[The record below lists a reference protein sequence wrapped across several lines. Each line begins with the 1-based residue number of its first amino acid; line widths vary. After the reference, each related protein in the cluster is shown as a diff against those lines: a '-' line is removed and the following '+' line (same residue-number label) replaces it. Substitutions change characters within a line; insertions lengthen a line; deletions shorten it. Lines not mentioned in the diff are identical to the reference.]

1 MEETKEQQ
9 NLHSF
14 LRAFIYFMIIVE
26 ASLFIYFNAPFWG
39 RFKLILIKVHNIP
52 IYHNILNSKLSTL
65 IAICLVSIGTVARKD
80 LNFNPKRQIFYP
92 LIAGLL
98 LFFGSVYFLNEPSGF
113 LFKYTTVNNSIY
125 MAMSLIGAV
134 LMGTSLDN
142 ISKLI
147 KSGLGKDKWNVEGES
162 FMQQTKAE
170 ITPYSVNIPTQFYFG
185 KKVNNGYI
193 NIVNPF
199 RGTMV
204 LGTPGSGKTF
214 SIINPFIRQLI
225 AKSFTMCLYDF
236 KFPDLGQ
243 IAYYHYL
250 LAKQNGKMEGFAFH
264 VVNLNQVEKSRR
276 INPLKAEYLNSLAD
290 ASESAE
296 ALVEALK
303 KSDKSGGADQFFTQ
317 SAVNF
322 LASCIYFLS
331 KHKGGKLSSL
341 PHILALLNR
350 TYEEIFTTLYSEP
363 ELISLLS
370 PFFSAFKAKAFDQL
384 EGQVGTLRIFISRLA
399 TKETFWVFSGDD
411 VNLKISDSKT
421 PSILVL
427 ANDPATQNINAACYS
442 VVLNRLTRLINSKN
456 NLPTSIIVD
465 ELPTLYVHKVENL
478 IATARSNKVAVLLG
492 LQELTQFQ
500 QQYGKDTAATIT
512 SVIGNVVSGSVRNK
526 ETLNWLEVLFGKS
539 RQLSESLT
547 IDRSKTSTSL
557 SEKLDALIPAGKISS
572 LGSGEMVGVIATEAK
587 EFTGR
592 FETSAINCRI
602 NLPEKELKQE
612 EKNYRPLPDFYD
624 FKGKKDEILLQN
636 FNKINEDIETMVL
649 GFSQPKPVAK

>member
-1 MEETKEQQ
+1 M
-9 NLHSF
+9 
-14 LRAFIYFMIIVE
+14 IGYF
-26 ASLFIYFNAPFWG
+26 P
-39 RFKLILIKVHNIP
+39 
-52 IYHNILNSKLSTL
+52 
-65 IAICLVSIGTVARKD
+65 TV
-80 LNFNPKRQIFYP
+80 YP
-92 LIAGLL
+92 LTTGLL
-98 LFFGSVYFLNEPSGF
+98 LFFGSVYFLNKPSGF
-113 LFKYTTVNNSIY
+113 LFEYTTVNNTLY
-125 MAMSLIGAV
+125 LAMSLIGAV
-134 LMGTSLDN
+134 LTATSLDN

-162 FMQQTKAE
+162 FMQQTKAD

-185 KKVNNGYI
+185 KKINDGYI

-250 LAKQNGKMEGFAFH
+250 LAKQNGKMEGFTFH

-363 ELISLLS
+363 ELVSLLS
-370 PFFSAFKAKAFDQL
+370 P
-384 EGQVGTLRIFISRLA
+384 
-399 TKETFWVFSGDD
+399 
-411 VNLKISDSKT
+411 
-421 PSILVL
+421 
-427 ANDPATQNINAACYS
+427 
-442 VVLNRLTRLINSKN
+442 
-456 NLPTSIIVD
+456 
-465 ELPTLYVHKVENL
+465 
-478 IATARSNKVAVLLG
+478 
-492 LQELTQFQ
+492 
-500 QQYGKDTAATIT
+500 
-512 SVIGNVVSGSVRNK
+512 
-526 ETLNWLEVLFGKS
+526 
-539 RQLSESLT
+539 
-547 IDRSKTSTSL
+547 
-557 SEKLDALIPAGKISS
+557 
-572 LGSGEMVGVIATEAK
+572 
-587 EFTGR
+587 
-592 FETSAINCRI
+592 
-602 NLPEKELKQE
+602 
-612 EKNYRPLPDFYD
+612 
-624 FKGKKDEILLQN
+624 
-636 FNKINEDIETMVL
+636 
-649 GFSQPKPVAK
+649 